1 LEGNSSLQ
9 LWSVFGKLKRTEG
22 GYHMKLDHTGIAVRD
37 MQEAISFYTNVL
49 GGILTK
55 EYSNPAP
62 GVASNIAV
70 IEFDDAHIELLT
82 PTSPD
87 SPIARFLKQRGKGV
101 HHIAYRVENLDQA
114 IEEAKQQGLT
124 FLEDTYRTTPFGRRL
139 IYMNPRHSH
148 GVITELCDYPE
159 NP

>member
-1 LEGNSSLQ
+1 MDIALAETVCTLEQ
-9 LWSVFGKLKRTEG
+9 AFR
-22 GYHMKLDHTGIAVRD
+22 
-37 MQEAISFYTNVL
+37 AIEFRACH
-49 GGILTK
+49 IDR
-55 EYSNPAP
+55 EP
-62 GVASNIAV
+62 GLAV

-82 PTSPD
+82 PTSPG

-159 NP
+159 NL

>member
-1 LEGNSSLQ
+1 
-9 LWSVFGKLKRTEG
+9 
-22 GYHMKLDHTGIAVRD
+22 MKLDHTGIAVRD
-37 MQEAISFYTNVL
+37 MQEAISFYTKVL
-49 GGILTK
+49 GGTITK

-82 PTSPD
+82 PTSQD

-101 HHIAYRVENLDQA
+101 HHIAYRVDDLDQA
-114 IEEAKQQGLT
+114 IAEAKQQGLT

-159 NP
+159 NS